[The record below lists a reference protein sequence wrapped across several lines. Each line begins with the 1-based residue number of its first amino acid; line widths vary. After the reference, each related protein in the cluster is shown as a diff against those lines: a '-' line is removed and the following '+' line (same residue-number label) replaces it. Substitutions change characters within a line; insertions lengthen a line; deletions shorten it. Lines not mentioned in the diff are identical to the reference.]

1 MSKTLDLRYA
11 EGERHVSETVKIM
24 AVDDS
29 KTMLAV
35 IAAHLK
41 GSKFEVVATALSGQE
56 ALEKYR
62 EHKPAVVLLDM
73 VMPEMTGS
81 ETLQRLLEAD
91 NDLCVVMVS
100 SMGTEETVQDCL
112 KKGAKSFLQK
122 PLMKDAML
130 ATLNNVCQ
138 EAGVV
143 L

>member
-1 MSKTLDLRYA
+1 
-11 EGERHVSETVKIM
+11 
-24 AVDDS
+24 
-29 KTMLAV
+29 
-35 IAAHLK
+35 
-41 GSKFEVVATALSGQE
+41 
-56 ALEKYR
+56 
-62 EHKPAVVLLDM
+62 M

-122 PLMKDAML
+122 PLMKDVML
-130 ATLNNVCQ
+130 ATLRNVCQ
-138 EAGVV
+138 EAGVA

>member
-1 MSKTLDLRYA
+1 
-11 EGERHVSETVKIM
+11 VNETVRIM

-41 GSKFEVVATALSGQE
+41 GSKFEIVATALSGQE
-56 ALEKYR
+56 ALEKCR

-91 NDLCVVMVS
+91 HDLRVVMVS

-112 KKGAKSFLQK
+112 RKGAKSFLQK

-130 ATLNNVCQ
+130 ATLNHVCH
-138 EAGVV
+138 ETGVAS
-143 L
+143 

>member
-1 MSKTLDLRYA
+1 
-11 EGERHVSETVKIM
+11 VNETVKIM

-62 EHKPAVVLLDM
+62 KHKPAMVLLDM
-73 VMPEMTGS
+73 VMPQMTGT
-81 ETLQRLLEAD
+81 ETLQKLLEAD
-91 NDLCVVMVS
+91 RNLCVVMVS

-112 KKGAKSFLQK
+112 RKGAKSFLQK
-122 PLMKDAML
+122 PLIKDAML
-130 ATLNNVCQ
+130 TTLNNVCQ
-138 EAGVV
+138 ETGVA

>member
-1 MSKTLDLRYA
+1 MSKTRDLRYA

-56 ALEKYR
+56 ALAKYR

-130 ATLNNVCQ
+130 ATLNSVCQ
-138 EAGVV
+138 EAGVAS
-143 L
+143 

>member
-1 MSKTLDLRYA
+1 M
-11 EGERHVSETVKIM
+11 SETVKIM

-56 ALEKYR
+56 ALEKYQ

-100 SMGTEETVQDCL
+100 SMGTEETVQECL

-130 ATLNNVCQ
+130 AALNNVCQ

>member
-1 MSKTLDLRYA
+1 M
-11 EGERHVSETVKIM
+11 SETVKVM

-41 GSKFEVVATALSGQE
+41 GSNFEVIATALSGQE
-56 ALEKYR
+56 ALAKYQ
-62 EHKPAVVLLDM
+62 EHKPALVLLDM

-91 NDLCVVMVS
+91 NAVRVVMVS

-122 PLMKDAML
+122 PLMKDTML
-130 ATLNNVCQ
+130 AMLNNVCQ
-138 EAGVV
+138 EAGVA

>member
-1 MSKTLDLRYA
+1 M
-11 EGERHVSETVKIM
+11 SETVKIM

-62 EHKPAVVLLDM
+62 EHKPALVLLDM

-138 EAGVV
+138 EAGVA

>member
-1 MSKTLDLRYA
+1 M
-11 EGERHVSETVKIM
+11 SETVKVM

-41 GSKFEVVATALSGQE
+41 GSNFEVVATALGGQE
-56 ALEKYR
+56 ALAKYQKY
-62 EHKPAVVLLDM
+62 KPALVLLDM

-91 NDLCVVMVS
+91 NGVCVVMVS

-122 PLMKDAML
+122 PLMKDTML
-130 ATLNNVCQ
+130 AMLNNVCQ
-138 EAGVV
+138 ESGVA

>member
-1 MSKTLDLRYA
+1 MSKTRDLRRA
-11 EGERHVSETVKIM
+11 EGEHHVSETVKIM

-62 EHKPAVVLLDM
+62 EYKPAVVLLDM

-91 NDLCVVMVS
+91 HDLCVVMVS
-100 SMGTEETVQDCL
+100 SMGTEETVQECL

-122 PLMKDAML
+122 PLIKDAML
-130 ATLNNVCQ
+130 TALNNVCQ

-143 L
+143 S

>member
-1 MSKTLDLRYA
+1 M
-11 EGERHVSETVKIM
+11 SETVKIM

-62 EHKPAVVLLDM
+62 QHKPAVVLLDM

>member
-1 MSKTLDLRYA
+1 
-11 EGERHVSETVKIM
+11 VSETVKIM

-41 GSKFEVVATALSGQE
+41 GSKFEVVATALSGHE
-56 ALEKYR
+56 ALEKYQ
-62 EHKPAVVLLDM
+62 EHKPTVVLLDM

-81 ETLQRLLEAD
+81 ETLQRLLAAD
-91 NDLCVVMVS
+91 SNVCVVMVS
-100 SMGTEETVQDCL
+100 SMGTEEAVQDCL

-122 PLMKDAML
+122 PLMKDIML
-130 ATLNNVCQ
+130 ATLNNVCHK
-138 EAGVV
+138 AGVA

>member
-1 MSKTLDLRYA
+1 MSQ
-11 EGERHVSETVKIM
+11 TVKVM

-35 IAAHLK
+35 ITSHLK
-41 GSKFEVVATALSGQE
+41 GSHFEVVATALSGQE
-56 ALEKYR
+56 ALEKYQK
-62 EHKPAVVLLDM
+62 HKPKLVLLDM

-91 NDLCVVMVS
+91 NAVCVVMVS

-122 PLMKDAML
+122 PLIRDTML
-130 ATLNNVCQ
+130 EKLSNVCQ
-138 EAGVV
+138 ETGVA